1 MVLRECP
8 FCHRPFEAELLSKE
22 QVDSSEVAKVG
33 DFPLQMSKL
42 TGQLTE
48 GGLAMSR
55 GSLILGI
62 SQDEKEA
69 VAMRP
74 EAFITYKALYKCKHC
89 RKEWAKLSVEEIPL
103 PREYVENEEEKTDY
117 DAHVEEEEA
126 REEQYARE

>member
-1 MVLRECP
+1 
-8 FCHRPFEAELLSKE
+8 
-22 QVDSSEVAKVG
+22 
-33 DFPLQMSKL
+33 
-42 TGQLTE
+42 
-48 GGLAMSR
+48 MSR